1 MDENNHETC
10 KIKEPGEEIVAFVHN
25 LSPVKM
31 AGKIAFTNFDLQTS
45 ATDVVKAISFSPDR
59 TTSLKLA
66 MEKKSPI
73 KLRKYEFNEQFNNTV
88 VRQPTVVEK
97 CSSPPPFQV
106 NPSESLRS
114 VVTIQE
120 IQKISVGQLLTVKAK
135 VVNLTQPKVIKTS
148 DKGML
153 KKCSATLIDP
163 SGSIDCI
170 FWEELVDC
178 IQENGKYI
186 FTNFRV
192 KQNYYTNEKMVTTA
206 KTGLSVEKT
215 TAFTEHL
222 PQAEASIANL
232 RTQEI
237 KIHILGLKSLAS
249 YHVCHACSKKLEN
262 SSKHMVCTGC
272 KLKQKPE
279 PQNKHWYARRYVK
292 KFSDEKSILYL
303 SFFNAHIKR
312 IFELQDKQLSPTDTD
327 DTVEDVLFGITDASI
342 TYHVN
347 GTVLEVLK

>member
-1 MDENNHETC
+1 MDENNQTC

-25 LSPVKM
+25 LSPVKK

-73 KLRKYEFNEQFNNTV
+73 KLRKYEFNEQFNNIV
-88 VRQPTVVEK
+88 VRQPTVVEE
-97 CSSPPPFQV
+97 CSSPLPFH
-106 NPSESLRS
+106 PSESLRS
-114 VVTIQE
+114 VVNIQE
-120 IQKISVGQLLTVKAK
+120 IKKISVGQLLTVKAK

-170 FWEELVDC
+170 FWEEWVDC
-178 IQENGKYI
+178 VQENGTYI
-186 FTNFRV
+186 FTNFRA
-192 KQNYYTNEKMVTTA
+192 KQNYYTNEKMVNTA
-206 KTGLSVEKT
+206 KTGFSVEET

-232 RTQEI
+232 TTQQI
-237 KIHILGLKSLAS
+237 KIHILGVKSLTS

-272 KLKQKPE
+272 TLKQKPE
-279 PQNKHWYARRYVK
+279 PQNKHWYARCYVK
-292 KFSDEKSILYL
+292 NLSDEKSNLYL

-312 IFELQDKQLSPTDTD
+312 LFELQDKQLSPTDTD
-327 DTVEDVLFGITDASI
+327 DTVEDVLLGITDASI